1 MLSRLVK
8 KACLCYDAC
17 DMDIIYLNKGSFKL
31 SGKTVSVAVNPHK
44 PIEAD
49 IAVHGETSLVEDMK
63 KDIVG
68 PGEYEVQE
76 VSVFSC
82 PGAYLIIIDEMN
94 VLYITPE
101 ATATIEQL
109 GTLGQA
115 DILLVPVAEKAEE
128 YVKKSE
134 ATLVIPYGD
143 KEEELTQFVTK
154 LALTSETMNKLTVK
168 PANLVGDD
176 QKVIILT
183 AK

>member
-8 KACLCYDAC
+8 KAVLCYDAC
-17 DMDIIYLNKGSFKL
+17 VMDIIYLHNGSFKL
-31 SGKTVSVAVNPHK
+31 SGKTVSVAVNPQK
-44 PIEAD
+44 AIDAD
-49 IAVHGETSLVEDMK
+49 IAVHGNVSLVEDMK

-68 PGEYEVQE
+68 PGEFEVQE

-101 ATATIEQL
+101 ADATLEQIA
-109 GTLGQA
+109 TLGQA
-115 DILLVPVAEKAEE
+115 DILLVPVTEKSDE

-134 ATLVIPYGD
+134 ATLVVPYSD
-143 KEEELTQFVTK
+143 DAEALTQFVTK
-154 LALTSETMNKLTVK
+154 LALTAETMSKLTVK
-168 PANLVGDD
+168 PANLLGDD
-176 QKVIILT
+176 QKVVILT